1 MSPRK
6 LTAADKKA
14 IVSTYRSSADS
25 MAVLAA
31 RYGVSNSTVSRL
43 LKNNIPELEYESLIA
58 DKRAQKGDFG
68 EISEEETLLDIP
80 SGPEDVTLDE
90 STLEDLPER
99 GRRRV
104 RRRSSATDE
113 ATITPRPITKA
124 QKAEEEVWPPEV
136 PESIP
141 ALVDDVWPPEI
152 RERIP
157 ALAEEVRPPEIQK
170 RVIKTAEE
178 VRPPEVQKRPLAD
191 ASVSPKDMLSAQ
203 NKNPSEPEEE
213 AGMMAVA
220 SIFDEEMGDL
230 LDDDEEDFAE
240 EDGWSEMADP
250 SLVAITDP
258 RRDVQPLS
266 AANLPRTCYIVVD
279 RFAELVA
286 CPLGELAEVGGGAAT
301 SPQNTLPIFDNH
313 RVAKRFSN
321 NRNQRVIKVPDSRIF
336 QKTTRQLVAKGINLL
351 LVDGQIYSLN

>member
-43 LKNNIPELEYESLIA
+43 LKNNIPEVEYESLIA
-58 DKRAQKGDFG
+58 DKRSQRGDSG
-68 EISEEETLLDIP
+68 ELSEEELILALP
-80 SGPEDVTLDE
+80 SSAEEVTPEEATPE
-90 STLEDLPER
+90 ELELPVER

-104 RRRSSATDE
+104 RRRSSASDE
-113 ATITPRPITKA
+113 ETVTPRPITKA
-124 QKAEEEVWPPEV
+124 QKAVDVDVEE
-136 PESIP
+136 
-141 ALVDDVWPPEI
+141 DDVWTPAM

-157 ALAEEVRPPEIQK
+157 ALGQQVNLSEIPKRTILLQSGYANEDVEKVRPL
-170 RVIKTAEE
+170 
-178 VRPPEVQKRPLAD
+178 EVQKKIQTPAGAASPL
-191 ASVSPKDMLSAQ
+191 VTQQEKQ
-203 NKNPSEPEEE
+203 TEPEEE
-213 AGMMAVA
+213 TGIMAVA
-220 SIFDEEMGDL
+220 SLFDEEMSDL
-230 LDDDEEDFAE
+230 LDDDDDDFVEEDS
-240 EDGWSEMADP
+240 WSEMADP
-250 SLVAITDP
+250 SLVSITDP
-258 RRDVQPLS
+258 RQDVQPLS

-286 CPLGELAEVGGGAAT
+286 CPLGEFAAVGSEEAIA
-301 SPQNTLPIFDNH
+301 SPNTLPIFDNH

-351 LVDGQIYSLN
+351 LVDGQVYSLN

>member
-43 LKNNIPELEYESLIA
+43 LKNNIPEVEYESLIA
-58 DKRAQKGDFG
+58 DKRSQRGDLG
-68 EISEEETLLDIP
+68 ELSEEEIILVELTASP
-80 SGPEDVTLDE
+80 KDVTQDE
-90 STLEDLPER
+90 TTTASEELPER

-104 RRRSSATDE
+104 RRRSSATDD
-113 ATITPRPITKA
+113 ATVTPRPITKA
-124 QKAEEEVWPPEV
+124 QKAVEVETEEIWSPEM
-136 PESIP
+136 
-141 ALVDDVWPPEI
+141 
-152 RERIP
+152 RQRIP
-157 ALAEEVRPPEIQK
+157 ALGQEVNPLAMPEQIINT
-170 RVIKTAEE
+170 VEE
-178 VRPPEVQKRPLAD
+178 VRPPEVQKKIQTPARAASPL
-191 ASVSPKDMLSAQ
+191 VTQ
-203 NKNPSEPEEE
+203 NEQRAEPEEE
-213 AGMMAVA
+213 AGLIAVA
-220 SIFDEEMGDL
+220 SIFNEEMGDL
-230 LDDDEEDFAE
+230 LDDDDEDFVE
-240 EDGWSEMADP
+240 EDGWPEMADP

-286 CPLGELAEVGGGAAT
+286 CPLGEVAAVGSGEAIA
-301 SPQNTLPIFDNH
+301 PQNTLPVFDNH

-351 LVDGQIYSLN
+351 LVDGQVYSLN